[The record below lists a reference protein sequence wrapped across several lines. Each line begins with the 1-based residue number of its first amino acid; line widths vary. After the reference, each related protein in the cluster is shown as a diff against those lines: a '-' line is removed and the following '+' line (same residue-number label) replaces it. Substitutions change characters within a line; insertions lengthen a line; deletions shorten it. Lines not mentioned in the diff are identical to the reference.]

1 MPCISFEPDSPEAE
15 VSGSNWRVRHINQ
28 PLRGNSSGFFI
39 FCDSKNRILW
49 HFPCTGN
56 CCFWPLLCVSFF
68 SILCLNRHVLNFSV
82 VIIPG
87 IGENR
92 SAGIKLPD
100 IPVWESLS
108 IKTTIYFTRAAFGDW
123 CYLSFVDDDPTNNR
137 IAAFHWKRTF
147 ANKKWTKPLENF
159 ESSSLFRNVSNSFVF
174 ISQGP
179 EISLPRYLVQCKLK
193 SIQKKRYVKG
203 MMPDY

>member
-1 MPCISFEPDSPEAE
+1 
-15 VSGSNWRVRHINQ
+15 VRHINQ

-56 CCFWPLLCVSFF
+56 CYFWPLLCVSFF

-87 IGENR
+87 FGENI
-92 SAGIKLPD
+92 SAGYKLPD
-100 IPVWESLS
+100 ILVWESLS

-123 CYLSFVDDDPTNNR
+123 CYLSFMDVDPTNNR
-137 IAAFHWKRTF
+137 IAAFHWKQT
-147 ANKKWTKPLENF
+147 
-159 ESSSLFRNVSNSFVF
+159 
-174 ISQGP
+174 I
-179 EISLPRYLVQCKLK
+179 LPKLK
-193 SIQKKRYVKG
+193 LSSRKFRDFNTSLKRKKAHIDFFFFYWLSAFG
-203 MMPDY
+203 L